1 MTRHTR
7 GEPTIRR
14 AVPGDA
20 HALADL
26 LWTVRAESVPAMP
39 ALAHPR
45 ESVEP
50 FVRGVLLAQFEV
62 WVAELRGRP
71 VGFIAIM
78 APDQLGHL
86 YIAADHQNRGLG
98 SRLVALAQDR
108 FPEGLELWTFQ
119 DNDRARRFY
128 RRNGFVEAERTEGDQ
143 EEGAPDLRL
152 VWRPSSDLDA

>member
-1 MTRHTR
+1 MTRHNG

-14 AVPGDA
+14 AVEADT

-26 LWTVRAESVPAMP
+26 LWTVRAESVPAIP

-50 FVRGVLLAQFEV
+50 FVSDVLLAQFEV
-62 WVAELRGRP
+62 WVAELQGRP
-71 VGFIAIM
+71 VGFIAVM

-86 YIAADHQNRGLG
+86 YIAADHRDRGLG

-119 DNDRARRFY
+119 ANDRARRFY
-128 RRNGFVEAERTEGDQ
+128 RRNGFVDAEHTEGDP
-143 EEGAPDLRL
+143 EEGAPDVRM
-152 VWRPSSDLDA
+152 VWRPSSDLDS